1 MSKIEQELN
10 PEELEIIENV
20 FVETQTQ
27 EFKAD
32 EPSELKRPE
41 SAIKELTL
49 ELEQEKAQRIKLEQ
63 ELEHLKKLSIQ
74 ITEHK

>member
-1 MSKIEQELN
+1 
-10 PEELEIIENV
+10 
-20 FVETQTQ
+20 
-27 EFKAD
+27 
-32 EPSELKRPE
+32 LKRPE